1 MQGKYETTFERTE
14 IGILCAGY
22 GEVLPFLQ
30 RIDGCSVSEK
40 AMLKFY
46 LGRMAG
52 MDIITLFSG
61 VCKVN
66 AAIAAQILID
76 TYGCGAIIDAGTA
89 GGMNA
94 RLWLFDIVVS
104 EETAYHDVD
113 EDILTEFH
121 PWLKSVWFPAS
132 SSLLAAARRE
142 AAQTTWSHRVVF
154 GRMVT
159 GEKFIADEERE
170 TINARFAPLST
181 DMETAS
187 IAHVCYVNAVPFLA
201 VRTITDTADHSG
213 IAAFEETATRYRRT
227 LSALCCA
234 SSTGRTGFL
243 YPVDFSAILCYTVS

>member
-1 MQGKYETTFERTE
+1 MNLPKTVRGIERETAARKSIFGILRRENRNMQGKYETTFERTE

-121 PWLKSVWFPAS
+121 PVVEVGLVPGLLVAS
-132 SSLLAAARRE
+132 CCSKAGSGADYVVPPCRVRQNGDRRE
-142 AAQTTWSHRVVF
+142 VYC
-154 GRMVT
+154 G
-159 GEKFIADEERE
+159 
-170 TINARFAPLST
+170 
-181 DMETAS
+181 
-187 IAHVCYVNAVPFLA
+187 
-201 VRTITDTADHSG
+201 
-213 IAAFEETATRYRRT
+213 
-227 LSALCCA
+227 
-234 SSTGRTGFL
+234 
-243 YPVDFSAILCYTVS
+243 